1 VSKRTG
7 WRACLYVF
15 ASYTSVVF
23 VVGFASAL
31 IARVY
36 FYFQEGVLRL
46 DFLADFV
53 RSLELGIKLG
63 ALFSVITLAGIAY
76 EDYRK
81 SKEP

>member
-1 VSKRTG
+1 MSKRTG

>member
-1 VSKRTG
+1 MSKRTG

-81 SKEP
+81 SKER

>member
-81 SKEP
+81 SKER

>member
-1 VSKRTG
+1 MSKRTG

-46 DFLADFV
+46 DFLADFL
-53 RSLELGIKLG
+53 RSLEVGIKIG

-81 SKEP
+81 SKER

>member
-1 VSKRTG
+1 MSKRTG

-36 FYFQEGVLRL
+36 FYFQEGALRL
-46 DFLADFV
+46 DFLADFL
-53 RSLELGIKLG
+53 RSLEVGIKIG

-81 SKEP
+81 SKER

>member
-1 VSKRTG
+1 MSKRTG

-53 RSLELGIKLG
+53 RSLEVGIKLG

>member
-53 RSLELGIKLG
+53 RSLEVGIKLG